1 MKLLRGLIAGTLV
14 LITVFTLACGA
25 KEDPFAIGERG
36 TSASQPTA
44 QPTNVVNQ
52 AQSEGATTVPVSG
65 DEETDGSE
73 EVSGPQPPP
82 KDELIKF
89 ANWDDSPVKL
99 VNWMAGYIVAH
110 GLDRPVRIIDVE
122 DGAYQDPLVQNDVD
136 IVFAADVAWADEQAD
151 AGNVILLGN
160 ASPTDS
166 ALVIIVHPSMLQR
179 APDVIE
185 LLENFV
191 IDGEVLSTQSARI
204 RGGRVGLKENAV
216 SLDLMKKSPEVWTP
230 WVDAGIAARVTQAIE
245 DGKIGHCRE
254 FVNYAP
260 GQQGNEGSRYC
271 KDDPTKTSGN
281 R

>member
-1 MKLLRGLIAGTLV
+1 MMPLRDLIAGIAILT
-14 LITVFTLACGA
+14 TVMALACGA
-25 KEDPFAIGERG
+25 KDDPFAVGERG
-36 TSASQPTA
+36 NSASSPTVQPAAASSQT
-44 QPTNVVNQ
+44 QPG
-52 AQSEGATTVPVSG
+52 GAIATPALADDT
-65 DEETDGSE
+65 EAT
-73 EVSGPQPPP
+73 SGPQPPP

-110 GLDRPVRIIDVE
+110 GLDRPVRVIDVE
-122 DGAYQDPLVQNDVD
+122 DGAYQEPLVENDVD
-136 IVFAADVAWADEQAD
+136 IVFAADAAWADEQAET
-151 AGNVILLGN
+151 GNVILLGN
-160 ASPTDS
+160 ASPTDA
-166 ALVIIVHPSMLQR
+166 ALSIVVHPSMLQR

-191 IDGEVLSTQSARI
+191 IDSEVLSTQSARI

-216 SLDLMKKSPEVWTP
+216 GLDLMKKSLEVWMP
-230 WVDAGIAARVTQAIE
+230 WVNANIAALVTQAIE

-260 GQQGNEGSRYC
+260 DRVGNEGSRYC

-281 R
+281 A

>member
-1 MKLLRGLIAGTLV
+1 MPLRDLIAGIVILV
-14 LITVFTLACGA
+14 AFLALACGA

-36 TSASQPTA
+36 NSASNPTVQPAAASSQPQSTDATA
-44 QPTNVVNQ
+44 
-52 AQSEGATTVPVSG
+52 ASVST
-65 DEETDGSE
+65 DDTEET
-73 EVSGPQPPP
+73 SGPQPPP
-82 KDELIKF
+82 QDELIKF
-89 ANWDDSPVKL
+89 ANWEDSPLKL

-122 DGAYQDPLVQNDVD
+122 DGAYQESLVQNDVD
-136 IVFAADVAWADEQAD
+136 IVFAADPAWADEQAE
-151 AGNVILLGN
+151 AGNVVLLGN
-160 ASPTDS
+160 ASPTDG
-166 ALVIIVHPSMLQR
+166 ALSIVVHPSMLRR

-191 IDGEVLSTQSARI
+191 MDSEVLEQQSARI

-216 SLDLMKKSPEVWTP
+216 GLDIMKKSPDVWTH
-230 WVDAGIAARVTQAIE
+230 WVGAEIVALVLQAIE

-281 R
+281 A

>member
-1 MKLLRGLIAGTLV
+1 MMPLRDLIAGLMILTTV
-14 LITVFTLACGA
+14 LALACGA

-36 TSASQPTA
+36 GSDPQPTV
-44 QPTNVVNQ
+44 QPTLPSSQ
-52 AQSEGATTVPVSG
+52 QQSVGATTASVST
-65 DEETDGSE
+65 DETLDDSAET
-73 EVSGPQPPP
+73 SGPQPPL

-89 ANWDDSPVKL
+89 ANWEDSPLVL

-122 DGAYQDPLVQNDVD
+122 DGAYQEPLVQNDVD
-136 IVFAADVAWADEQAD
+136 IVFAADAAWADEQAE
-151 AGNVILLGN
+151 AGNVVLLGN
-160 ASPTDS
+160 ASPTDGVLS
-166 ALVIIVHPSMLQR
+166 IVVHPSMLRR

-191 IDGEVLSTQSARI
+191 IDSEVLAQQSARI

-216 SLDLMKKSPEVWTP
+216 GLDIMKKSPDVWTH
-230 WVDAGIAARVTQAIE
+230 WVGAEIVALVMQAIE

-260 GQQGNEGSRYC
+260 GQPGNESSRYC

-281 R
+281 A